1 MGRSSR
7 SAIPA
12 RPVTENL
19 GRNKV
24 TLTLAEVEEPNNQ
37 IRLASWTFALV
48 QRVEREAA
56 PKNSSAPLS

>member
-1 MGRSSR
+1 M
-7 SAIPA
+7 
-12 RPVTENL
+12 TENL